1 MGSTPADPSNPL
13 SSRRNIADL
22 GAEDW
27 RVALHHVCHQ
37 IVDAIDHAA
46 LSEELEVVELAGIPS
61 TSHVGVDTAPGVD
74 GVFGSVDALLPVDFA
89 IPVVVPVLIA
99 AVVGEP
105 HRLAHKG

>member
-1 MGSTPADPSNPL
+1 
-13 SSRRNIADL
+13 
-22 GAEDW
+22 
-27 RVALHHVCHQ
+27 VCRQ

-61 TSHVGVDTAPGVD
+61 TSHIGVDTAPGV
-74 GVFGSVDALLPVDFA
+74 GGVDALLPVDFA